1 MNENLKTIE
10 EKDEPKA
17 GRSGLVGPI
26 LLIALGIFFLLSNLG
41 VVTWSFWEAAARLWP
56 IVLIALGLD
65 LLVGRR
71 SLVGSMLV
79 LLVTVGMLAAGLFW
93 IGPDMRGGERV
104 TDNVSQPL
112 NGAESAQ
119 VDINFGV
126 GDLHLSD
133 LPAGS
138 SLLIE
143 GTLRYD
149 DRQPQRVEQSFA
161 VRSGVAHYELAARG
175 SATGLPFGGRGPMH
189 SWDLALNRDVPM
201 ALSIRTGVGTSDL
214 DLRSLNLSRLT
225 IESGVGQTTVHMPAQ
240 GQVNST
246 INGGVGELII
256 EIPDGLPARIDVRT
270 GLGNSQISGDFVRD
284 GNVYTSPG
292 YDTAVDRLDLDLRA
306 GVGQVTVRRYGGR

>member
-1 MNENLKTIE
+1 MSENMKTIE
-10 EKDEPKA
+10 KNHER
-17 GRSGLVGPI
+17 RSGGTGLVGPI

-41 VVTWSFWEAAARLWP
+41 IVTWSFWEAAARLWP

-71 SLVGSMLV
+71 SFLGSMLV
-79 LLVTVGMLAAGLFW
+79 VLVTAGLLAAGLVW
-93 IGPDMRGGERV
+93 IGPDSRSGERV
-104 TDNVSQPL
+104 SDSVSQPL

-126 GDLHLSD
+126 GDLHLSE

-138 SLLIE
+138 PLLIE

-149 DRQPQRVEQSFA
+149 ERQPQRVEQSFA

-175 SATGLPFGGRGPMH
+175 SATGIPFSGRGPLH
-189 SWDLALNRDVPM
+189 SWDLSLNRDVPL
-201 ALSIRTGVGTSDL
+201 ALSIRTGVGTSEL
-214 DLRSLNLSRLT
+214 DLRSLNLSGLT
-225 IESGVGQTTVHMPAQ
+225 IDSGVGQTTVHMPAQ
-240 GQVNST
+240 GQISGT

-256 EIPDGLPARIDVRT
+256 QIPDGLPARIDVRT
-270 GLGNSQISGDFVRD
+270 GLGNSQIGGDFVRD

-292 YDTAVDRLDLDLRA
+292 YETAVDRLDLELRA